1 MSLYLVFDL
10 GNTRLKWAAVESTQN
25 IADRN
30 KKLWAYSGSISTKSL
45 EAPELRAELSD
56 YISKTLPKPDAIA
69 FCSVA
74 GDAAIDNLRSLFT
87 QWQDLEWKQFT
98 GSSSYVGMR
107 TLYQDPSKLGAD
119 RWAAL
124 IGARALSNTNTLVIS
139 AGTATTIDLLGGNGV
154 HYGGWILPG
163 LNLMQESLQQ
173 NTAQLPLAVR
183 ANNSETQPSFGTT
196 TDGAIIGGCDAA
208 QMGAILRATY
218 LAKTM
223 NHPVER
229 IWLDG
234 GNAKTLATEIKQ
246 FPELAVL
253 PLEPIE
259 GLVLR
264 GLWAWLLQNL

>member
-30 KKLWAYSGSISTKSL
+30 KKLWAYSGSISTKSF
-45 EAPELRAELSD
+45 ASPELRVELSD
-56 YISKTLPKPDAIA
+56 YISKTLPKPEAIA
-69 FCSVA
+69 FSCVA
-74 GDAAIDNLRSLFT
+74 GESAIENLRALFP

-98 GSSSYVGMR
+98 GNSAYDGLR
-107 TLYQDPSKLGAD
+107 TIYQDPNKLGAD

-124 IGARALSNTNTLVIS
+124 IGARALSNTNTLVIN
-139 AGTATTIDLLGGNGV
+139 AGTATTIDLMGSNGI

-163 LNLMQESLQQ
+163 LSLMQESLQQ

-183 ANNSETQPSFGTT
+183 TNKPETQAGFGTT
-196 TDGAIIGGCDAA
+196 TDEAIIGGCDAA
-208 QMGAILRATY
+208 QMGAILHAVH
-218 LAKTM
+218 LAKAM

-234 GNAKTLATEIKQ
+234 GNAKILANEIKQ

-253 PLEPIE
+253 PIEPIE

>member
-30 KKLWAYSGSISTKSL
+30 KKLWAYSGSISNKSFQS
-45 EAPELRAELSD
+45 PELRAELSD

-69 FCSVA
+69 FCCVA
-74 GDAAIDNLRSLFT
+74 GDTAIENLRGLFP

-98 GSSSYVGMR
+98 GSSSYEGVR
-107 TLYQDPSKLGAD
+107 TLYQDPNKLGAD

-124 IGARALSNTNTLVIS
+124 IGARALSNTNTLVIN

-163 LNLMQESLQQ
+163 LSLMQESLQQ

-183 ANNSETQPSFGTT
+183 ANQSDAQARFGIT
-196 TDGAIIGGCDAA
+196 TDEAITGGCDAA
-208 QMGAILRATY
+208 QMGAILRAVY
-218 LAKTM
+218 LAKAM

-234 GNAKTLATEIKQ
+234 GNAKILANEIKQ

-253 PLEPIE
+253 PIEPIE